1 MTWITPDDVIEPDAN
16 GGKALTLLMW
26 LNQCFEAMHLTYT
39 QGRDA
44 LLPDGTRAMDLITPV
59 GKRLAELAITDIQ
72 EMQRMSDQCVQ
83 LVNAS
88 LN

>member
-1 MTWITPDDVIEPDAN
+1 MTDAD
-16 GGKALTLLMW
+16 GGEALTLLMW
-26 LNQCFEAMHLTYT
+26 LNQCFGALHLAYT

-59 GKRLAELAITDIQ
+59 GKRLAELTITDIE
-72 EMQRMSDQCVQ
+72 EMRRMSDQCVQ
-83 LVNAS
+83 LVSAP